1 MKAQED
7 QLPDAAKRPARV
19 RVLQPATVTRS
30 SGEEQAVTVTD
41 ISANGF
47 SLEGQSGL
55 SVGEQIYLRLGK
67 QGNVQ
72 GEIRWVAEAKAGGML
87 FESSPVGRT

>member
-1 MKAQED
+1 VDEAF
-7 QLPDAAKRPARV
+7 KRPARV

-41 ISANGF
+41 ISATGF
-47 SLEGQSGL
+47 SLEGQKGL
-55 SVGEQIYLRLGK
+55 GVGEKIYLRLGK

-72 GEIRWVAEAKAGGML
+72 AEVGWVAEAKAGGVL
-87 FESSPVGRT
+87 FESSLVGRT